1 MSICTSFLSVN
12 HQVNVISRLKNSKE
26 LPFSKVLTK
35 EDLSRHMQDIKY
47 RERTF
52 SPEVTLWA
60 FLSQAIE
67 DDKSQQAAVSRIV
80 AAAIAH
86 GERPPSANTSAYSQ
100 ARSRLSEKILA
111 TLTRETA
118 QQIESS
124 APNEWRWKN
133 KRIKLIDGSTLS
145 MPDTPKNQDV
155 YPQSKSQKPGVGFP
169 IARIVA
175 IIDYITG
182 VVLDL
187 AIGPCRG
194 KQTGEHAL
202 LRELLSLFQTDDIVM
217 GDRYYPSFF
226 LMSALIKQG
235 VSGVFPSHHGRKP
248 DFRRGKRLGKK
259 DHIVS
264 WKKSKKPA
272 WMEQTEYDAAPDEIL
287 VREVATEIKRPG
299 FRTEIRVLVTT
310 LLDPVEYS
318 ASDLANLYCC
328 RWFIELSLRS
338 IKDTMHMGILRGKT
352 PQMVRK
358 EIWVHLLAYN
368 LIRRLMAQAAW
379 IHGKTVATLSFKL
392 TLQITKAFQQA
403 GLLNDNNPE
412 IYEKLLE
419 AINSKQVGN
428 RPDRQEPRRVK
439 RRPKPF
445 PLLKKA
451 RGLYAN
457 VA

>member
-1 MSICTSFLSVN
+1 MSICSSFLSVN
-12 HQVNVISRLKNSKE
+12 HQINVISKLKNSKV
-26 LPFSKVLTK
+26 LPFSEVLTK
-35 EDLSRHMQDIKY
+35 EELSRHMQKGKH

-52 SPEVTLWA
+52 SPTVTLWA

-67 DDKSQQAAVSRIV
+67 DDKSQQAAVSRII

-86 GERPPSANTSAYSQ
+86 GERAPSANTSAYSQ
-100 ARSRLSEKILA
+100 ARSRLSEENLA
-111 TLTRETA
+111 TLVRETA
-118 QQIESS
+118 QKIESNT
-124 APNEWRWKN
+124 PNEWRWKS

-145 MPDTPKNQDV
+145 MPDTPQNQDV
-155 YPQSKSQKPGVGFP
+155 YPQSKSQKAGVGFP
-169 IARIVA
+169 LARIVA

-202 LRELLSLFQTDDIVM
+202 LRELLPLFDTDDIVM

-226 LMSALIKQG
+226 LMAALIKQG
-235 VSGVFPSHHGRKP
+235 VSGVFPTHHCRKP
-248 DFRRGKRLGKK
+248 DFRQGKRLGKK
-259 DHIVS
+259 DHIAS
-264 WKKSKKPA
+264 WKKPNKPA
-272 WMEQTEYDAAPDEIL
+272 WMDQAEYEAVPDEIL
-287 VREVATEIKRPG
+287 VREVFTEIKRPG
-299 FRTEIRVLVTT
+299 FRTETRVLVTN
-310 LLDPVEYS
+310 LLDPVVYS
-318 ASDLANLYCC
+318 ASDLASLYCC
-328 RWFIELSLRS
+328 RWFVELSLRS

-352 PQMVRK
+352 PGMVRK

-379 IHGKTVATLSFKL
+379 VYGKTVATLSFKL

-403 GLLNDNNPE
+403 GLLNQNNPE
-412 IYEKLLE
+412 IHKKLLE
-419 AINSKQVGN
+419 AINHKQIGN

-445 PLLKKA
+445 PLLQKA

-457 VA
+457 AA

>member
-12 HQVNVISRLKNSKE
+12 HQLKIISKLKNSKD
-26 LPFSKVLTK
+26 LPFSEVLTK
-35 EDLSRHMQDIKY
+35 EDLSRHIKNMKY
-47 RERTF
+47 RERIF

-80 AAAIAH
+80 AAAVAQGKKI
-86 GERPPSANTSAYSQ
+86 PSANTSAYSQ
-100 ARSRLSEKILA
+100 ARSRLSEKSLA

-118 QQIESS
+118 RQIESS
-124 APNEWRWKN
+124 TPNEWLWKS

-145 MPDTPKNQDV
+145 MPDTAKNQEI
-155 YPQSKSQKPGVGFP
+155 YPQSRSQKPGVGFP

-194 KQTGEHAL
+194 KETGEHAL
-202 LRELLSLFQTDDIVM
+202 LRELLSLFDTDDIVM

-226 LMSALIKQG
+226 LMAALIKQG
-235 VSGVFPSHHGRKP
+235 VSGVFPTHHGRKP

-264 WKKSKKPA
+264 WKKAKKPA
-272 WMEQTEYDAAPDEIL
+272 WMEQAEYDAAPNEIL

-310 LLDPVEYS
+310 LLDPIAYS
-318 ASDLANLYCC
+318 SSDLATLYGC

-352 PQMVRK
+352 PSMVRK

-403 GLLNDNNPE
+403 GLLNENNPE
-412 IYEKLLE
+412 IYGKLLE
-419 AINSKQVGN
+419 AINCKQVGN

-445 PLLKKA
+445 PLLQKA

-457 VA
+457 AA

>member
-12 HQVNVISRLKNSKE
+12 HQIKIKSEIKNSKA
-26 LPFSKVLTK
+26 LPFSEVLTK
-35 EDLSRHMQDIKY
+35 ADLSRHMENVTY

-67 DDKSQQAAVSRIV
+67 DDKSQQAAVSRII
-80 AAAIAH
+80 AAAVAD
-86 GERPPSANTSAYSQ
+86 GKRPPSANTSAYSQ
-100 ARSRLSEKILA
+100 ARSRLSEESLA
-111 TLTRETA
+111 ALTRETA

-124 APNEWRWKN
+124 TPNEWRWKN

-145 MPDTPKNQDV
+145 MPDTSKNQEI
-155 YPQSKSQKPGVGFP
+155 YPQSKSQKAGVGFP

-187 AIGPCRG
+187 AIGPCCG

-202 LRELLSLFQTDDIVM
+202 LRELLSLFSTDDVVM

-226 LMSALIKQG
+226 LMAALIKQG
-235 VSGVFPSHHGRKP
+235 VSGVFPAHHGRKP
-248 DFRRGKRLGKK
+248 DFRRGKRLAKK
-259 DHIVS
+259 DHIVC

-272 WMEQTEYDAAPDEIL
+272 WMDQSEYDSAPEEIL

-299 FRTEIRVLVTT
+299 FRTETRILVTT
-310 LLDPVEYS
+310 LLDPIAYS
-318 ASDLANLYCC
+318 RSDLASLYCC
-328 RWFIELSLRS
+328 RWFVELSLRS

-352 PQMVRK
+352 PEMVRK
-358 EIWVHLLAYN
+358 EIWAHLLAYN

-392 TLQITKAFQQA
+392 ALQMTKAFQQA
-403 GLLNDNNPE
+403 GLLNENNPE
-412 IYEKLLE
+412 IHGKLLE
-419 AINSKQVGN
+419 AISGKLVGN

-445 PLLKKA
+445 PLLQKA

-457 VA
+457 AA

>member
-1 MSICTSFLSVN
+1 MSICTSFLNVN
-12 HQVNVISRLKNSKE
+12 HQVNVISKLKNSKA
-26 LPFSKVLTK
+26 LPFSEVLTK
-35 EDLSRHMQDIKY
+35 DDLSRHMQNIKY
-47 RERTF
+47 RDRTF

-80 AAAIAH
+80 AAAVAH
-86 GERPPSANTSAYSQ
+86 GEKPPSANTSAYSQ
-100 ARSRLSEKILA
+100 ARSRLSEESLA
-111 TLTRETA
+111 ALVRETEK
-118 QQIESS
+118 QIESS
-124 APNEWRWKN
+124 TPNEWRWKN

-145 MPDTPKNQDV
+145 MPDTPQNQDV
-155 YPQSKSQKPGVGFP
+155 YPQSRSQKAGVGFP
-169 IARIVA
+169 LARIVA
-175 IIDYITG
+175 VIDYITG

-202 LRELLSLFQTDDIVM
+202 LRELLSLF
-217 GDRYYPSFF
+217 DRYYPSFF
-226 LMSALIKQG
+226 LMAALIKQG
-235 VSGVFPSHHGRKP
+235 VSGVFPAHHCRKP

-259 DHIVS
+259 DHIAS
-264 WKKSKKPA
+264 WKKPNKPA
-272 WMEQTEYDAAPDEIL
+272 WMEQSEYDATPDEIL

-299 FRTEIRVLVTT
+299 FRTEARVLVTT
-310 LLDPVEYS
+310 LLDPVTYS
-318 ASDLANLYCC
+318 ASELACLYCC

-352 PQMVRK
+352 PGMVRK

-379 IHGKTVATLSFKL
+379 VHGKTVATLSFKL

-412 IYEKLLE
+412 IYEKLLD
-419 AINSKQVGN
+419 AINCKQVGN

-445 PLLKKA
+445 PLLQKA